1 MILLQVSV
9 HHYPRGGVWEA
20 PELSAGSTWSN
31 SMKFELFTM
40 QILLGALV
48 IVGFYH
54 LILFGLRVSETS
66 NLFFGLF
73 CLSVALRPLSM
84 GWFNEASR

>member
-1 MILLQVSV
+1 
-9 HHYPRGGVWEA
+9 
-20 PELSAGSTWSN
+20 
-31 SMKFELFTM
+31 M

-48 IVGFYH
+48 IVGFY

-73 CLSVALRPLSM
+73 CLSVALRPPFHGGGSTKLR
-84 GWFNEASR
+84 GR